1 MADIAATAKPSDF
14 VAQLEA
20 ANLHPLWDRFR
31 TLTPV
36 KPQAKDPPLIWRW
49 RDIEPFTTRAVS
61 EVPID
66 DVERRALILVNPAF
80 AGETVTTSNLI
91 AAFTV
96 LDPGDRARPH
106 RHTFAAIRFATRAEG
121 AATIV
126 NGRRCDMH
134 DGDLILTPPMCWHGH
149 INESDHRI
157 IWFDAANIPF
167 IRTLDANFFEPGDPK
182 SNQFWQVD
190 EGDEK
195 LWAESGIV
203 GADLE
208 HAPAHS
214 PKYHYS
220 GDATRRLLD
229 ALPAGRDGART
240 VRYTNPT
247 TGDAVMP
254 ALDCYRSAAVEGSC
268 HSAETHDLQYDLPGG
283 VRNRPL
289 DRRRAL
295 LRLVATRRVL
305 DSALE
310 LRQPYGHRWRRRV
323 LYRLRQGSV
332 RAPRSPARGIPITP
346 RPTLTHE
353 GIGAPVRRVEDPKF
367 LRGLGCFVAD
377 ITLPGE
383 LHCVLVRSP
392 HAHAR
397 IREIDSASAAA
408 HAGCRRRAHRRRHGG
423 R

>member
-1 MADIAATAKPSDF
+1 MANVVAARTASDF

-49 RDIEPFTTRAVS
+49 RDIEPFTARAVS
-61 EVPID
+61 EVAID

-134 DGDLILTPPMCWHGH
+134 EGDLILTPPMCWHGH
-149 INESDHRI
+149 INETDHRI
-157 IWFDAANIPF
+157 IWFDAANIPL
-167 IRTLDANFFEPGDPK
+167 IRSLDANFFEPGDPN

-208 HAPAHS
+208 HAPTHS
-214 PKYHYS
+214 PKYRYS
-220 GDATRRLLD
+220 GAATRRLLD
-229 ALPAGRDGART
+229 ALPTGRDGART
-240 VRYTNPT
+240 VRYTNPA

-254 ALDCYRSAAVEGSC
+254 TLDCYAMRLSKGQATRPKRTTCNMICLVVSGTGRSTVGEHSFDWSQHDVFSIPHWSLASHTAA
-268 HSAETHDLQYDLPGG
+268 GG
-283 VRNRPL
+283 DAQIFVVSDKVAFERL
-289 DRRRAL
+289 DL
-295 LRLVATRRVL
+295 LR
-305 DSALE
+305 E
-310 LRQPYGHRWRRRV
+310 EYQ
-323 LYRLRQGSV
+323 
-332 RAPRSPARGIPITP
+332 
-346 RPTLTHE
+346 
-353 GIGAPVRRVEDPKF
+353 
-367 LRGLGCFVAD
+367 
-377 ITLPGE
+377 
-383 LHCVLVRSP
+383 
-392 HAHAR
+392 
-397 IREIDSASAAA
+397 
-408 HAGCRRRAHRRRHGG
+408 
-423 R
+423 